1 MCHVYFVICLYCYFR
16 VVVWS
21 WTYWY
26 YIAGIPPPSTFLH
39 FLVITHNRGQLSHFY
54 KPLNTVLA
62 VESTK
67 NDNQP
72 PTKNFETK
80 YFRTMPIN
88 WTLTLYFKSE
98 RNVSIFV
105 EIGVCLIYTMILG
118 ILGNIQLLI
127 S

>member
-1 MCHVYFVICLYCYFR
+1 MLR
-16 VVVWS
+16 S

-26 YIAGIPPPSTFLH
+26 CIAGIPPRSRFLH
-39 FLVITHNRGQLSHFY
+39 FLVVTHNRGQLSHSY

-67 NDNQP
+67 NDKQP
-72 PTKNFETK
+72 LPQNFETK

-118 ILGNIQLLI
+118 ILGNTQLLI
-127 S
+127 